1 MNAFSLKNLR
11 GDYNF
16 LKAFWVVFGLALA
29 LRLVGITDPLVS
41 DELASASIWGQMP
54 LDQIPKNYQFPNNH
68 IFHSILVGLLLKLFG
83 VNEFVLRMPALV
95 AGLLSI
101 YFVFVCAKRIT
112 DKPLVALGA
121 AFLMTFNVEHIYYS
135 TNARGYTLTQT
146 FALATFLLILP
157 LIQNFEKV
165 ETEKNN
171 DLSWLS
177 YFGVFIFC
185 SLGSWTIPTF
195 GLYEGALLVGIV
207 CSFLFYRRQIHKQIR
222 IFIKLLLVLFSVLGI
237 LYVQYFVVIPK
248 SMLVRAIVNGAGAEP
263 AHFLENLLTVFSG
276 SQIQI
281 GYGILVFAI
290 IGFWG
295 LFKTERKVAIWFG
308 ILFGVPIAVIFLS
321 YWVGISQKIPHP
333 RILLYLQP
341 FFLICASNGVWI
353 SISRLNSNFEKNKNF
368 KIAIICVFSVSLG
381 SMLLFAAKDFQ
392 TRQITER
399 NDRALYNEGLKFF
412 RQLGPNDLIL
422 VSKQTHVW
430 FYLYGAQEMRKRV
443 LRIIETRKLGDVYFI
458 ENYNNRRDQSDLKVK
473 TTQNHVEVDMS
484 HFSLHPLAHDKNGH
498 IQISKLAWKLEKD
511 FGAFKIYKIPE
522 KYFIRTLS
530 LNKLNDKNQ
539 WTISSHFKDK
549 IKLTKNGIEPSIT
562 LEYKDSF
569 FISENYPRKF
579 KQTDSGLNINFL
591 RTNHLPGVHPIF
603 GGAEEELNQVKF
615 APTWLANDW
624 VMEHPYS
631 KNYFSRRWFPNIFLS
646 QGGKVLVL
654 AGSLENDYGVG
665 KIKNVLGFQLA
676 IK

>member
-1 MNAFSLKNLR
+1 MSAFSFKNSS
-11 GDYNF
+11 GDFNF
-16 LKAFWVVFGLALA
+16 FKAFWVIFGLALA
-29 LRLVGITDPLVS
+29 LRLIGITDPLVS
-41 DELASASIWGQMP
+41 DELVSVSIWGQMP
-54 LDQIPKNYQFPNNH
+54 LGQIPKNYQFPNNH
-68 IFHSILVGLLLKLFG
+68 IFHSILVGFLLKLFG
-83 VNEFVLRMPALV
+83 VNEFVLRMPALI
-95 AGLLSI
+95 AGLLSV
-101 YFVFVCAKRIT
+101 YLVFACAKRIT
-112 DKPLVALGA
+112 DKPVVALGA

-157 LIQNFEKV
+157 LIQNSEKV
-165 ETEKNN
+165 ETEKNSN
-171 DLSWLS
+171 LSWLS

-195 GLYEGALLVGIV
+195 GLYEGSLLVGIV
-207 CSFLFYRRQIHKQIR
+207 FSFLFYRRHIHDQIR
-222 IFIKLLLVLFSVLGI
+222 IFIRLLLILLLAVGT
-237 LYVQYFVVIPK
+237 LYVQYFVLIPK
-248 SMLVRAIVNGAGAEP
+248 AMLARAIGNGAEAEP

-276 SQIQI
+276 PQILI
-281 GYGILVFAI
+281 DYGILVFAV

-295 LFKTERKVAIWFG
+295 LFKTQRKFAVWLG

-333 RILLYLQP
+333 RILFYLQP

-353 SISRLNSNFEKNKNF
+353 SVSQLKSNFERNKNL
-368 KIAIICVFSVSLG
+368 KIAIICVFSVSLV

-392 TRQITER
+392 TKQITER
-399 NDRALYNEGLKFF
+399 NDRALYNDGLRFF

-458 ENYNNRRDQSDLKVK
+458 ENYDRVRDQSDLKVK
-473 TTQNHVEVDMS
+473 TTQNHVGIDMS
-484 HFSLHPLAHDKNGH
+484 HFSLHPLAQDNNGH
-498 IQISKLAWKLEKD
+498 IQISKLVWKLEKD
-511 FGAFKIYKIPE
+511 FGAFKIYKIPS

-530 LNKLNDKNQ
+530 LNKLSDKDQ

-549 IKLTKNGIEPSIT
+549 IKLTKTGTEPSVT

-579 KQTDSGLNINFL
+579 KQTDSRLNINFL
-591 RTNHLPGVHPIF
+591 RTNYLPGVHPIF
-603 GGAEEELNQVKF
+603 GGAEEQSNQVKF
-615 APTWLANDW
+615 APTWFANDW
-624 VMEHPYS
+624 VMEHPYAN
-631 KNYFSRRWFPNIFLS
+631 NYFSRSWFPNIFLS

-654 AGSLENDYGVG
+654 AGSLENDFGVG

-676 IK
+676 NK